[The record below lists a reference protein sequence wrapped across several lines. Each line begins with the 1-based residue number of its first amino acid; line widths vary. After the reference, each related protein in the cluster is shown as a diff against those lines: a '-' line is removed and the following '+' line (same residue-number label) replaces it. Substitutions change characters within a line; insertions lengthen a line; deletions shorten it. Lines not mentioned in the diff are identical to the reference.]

1 MLVCMKSI
9 LKNITSFHKR
19 QPVYSKLSAAH
30 FQTYSPVYG
39 KKKEEKTKKGDTSKP
54 ETDRQNVMSIK
65 VLNVAEKN
73 DAAKN
78 IAQLLSNGG
87 ARRVSIY
94 VKGWRVRL
102 PSQARVGLETQILK
116 ACNLRQIRD

>member
-9 LKNITSFHKR
+9 LKNITSFQNR
-19 QPVYSKLSAAH
+19 QSVYSKLSAAH
-30 FQTYSPVYG
+30 FQTFSPVYG
-39 KKKEEKTKKGDTSKP
+39 KKKEDKTKKGGTSKP
-54 ETDRQNVMSIK
+54 ETDRQDIMSIK

-94 VKGWRVRL
+94 IKGWRVRL
-102 PSQARVGLETQILK
+102 PSQAR
-116 ACNLRQIRD
+116 A

>member
-1 MLVCMKSI
+1 MKSL
-9 LKNITSFHKR
+9 LKNITSFQKR
-19 QPVYSKLSAAH
+19 QSVYSKLSAAAH

-39 KKKEEKTKKGDTSKP
+39 KKKKEEKTKKGDTSEP
-54 ETDRQNVMSIK
+54 ETDRQDGMSIK

-94 VKGWRVRL
+94 
-102 PSQARVGLETQILK
+102 I
-116 ACNLRQIRD
+116 